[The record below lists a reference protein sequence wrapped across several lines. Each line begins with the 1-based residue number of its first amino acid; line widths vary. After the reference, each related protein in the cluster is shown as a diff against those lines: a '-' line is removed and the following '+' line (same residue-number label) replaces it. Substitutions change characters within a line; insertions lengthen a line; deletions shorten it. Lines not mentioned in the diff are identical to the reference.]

1 MGGSAWGTVGV
12 VVISGMDHPSLP
24 RRVPVPSVD
33 AVRGNTGE
41 HLERHL
47 ALLGRAPAEA
57 SAGGHEATAL
67 IQQLVPRAER
77 GERAP
82 HRLAR
87 VSLLAPLSRRRRHIA
102 L

>member
-1 MGGSAWGTVGV
+1 
-12 VVISGMDHPSLP
+12 MDHPSLP
-24 RRVPVPSVD
+24 RRVPVPSLD

-41 HLERHL
+41 RLERHL
-47 ALLGRAPAEA
+47 ALLGRAPGDV
-57 SAGGHEATAL
+57 SAAGDHEATAL

-87 VSLLAPLSRRRRHIA
+87 VSLLAPLRGRHRRIA